1 MLHTYP
7 LEKAPIVIVQE
18 GFKTEEE
25 AVARWHTLENKFEF
39 KVKVIYE
46 GPEYPGT
53 DIAFT
58 FEKCDPEDY
67 KTFYKFG
74 EIV

>member
-25 AVARWHTLENKFEF
+25 AVAVWHTLENKFEF
-39 KVKVIYE
+39 KVKLIYK
-46 GPEYPGT
+46 GPEFPGT
-53 DIAFT
+53 TIAFT
-58 FEKCDPEDY
+58 LEKCDPEDY
-67 KTFYKFG
+67 RTYYKFG